1 MNFPDEHEPSPPQDV
16 DRTMIRKF
24 REQIHALG
32 ALWIFIGSLSSAVAS
47 YALQNGPDPTARI
60 MIGSEQ
66 RVFLVVL
73 AGLGLTWLVLG
84 VLTCLKQMWAVYVA
98 LALSYLSMV
107 GQILNLNICGGIIII
122 LVILQAHRVIG
133 WAKEMRAAG
142 LPLTAKPR

>member
-1 MNFPDEHEPSPPQDV
+1 
-16 DRTMIRKF
+16 
-24 REQIHALG
+24 
-32 ALWIFIGSLSSAVAS
+32 
-47 YALQNGPDPTARI
+47 
-60 MIGSEQ
+60 
-66 RVFLVVL
+66 
-73 AGLGLTWLVLG
+73 
-84 VLTCLKQMWAVYVA
+84 MWAVYVA